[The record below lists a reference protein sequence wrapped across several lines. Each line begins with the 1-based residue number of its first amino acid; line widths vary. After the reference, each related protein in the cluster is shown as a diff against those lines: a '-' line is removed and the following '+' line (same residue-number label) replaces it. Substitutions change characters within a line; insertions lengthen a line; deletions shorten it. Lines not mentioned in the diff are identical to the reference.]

1 VASVCTGAFPLGK
14 TGLLDGKRATRN
26 RNACDDFEKSYP
38 KVKLVRGVR
47 FIDSGDVATATGLT
61 AGIDLA
67 IHIVER
73 YYGRG
78 VAQKIADY
86 EEWRQLA

>member
-1 VASVCTGAFPLGK
+1 
-14 TGLLDGKRATRN
+14 
-26 RNACDDFEKSYP
+26 
-38 KVKLVRGVR
+38 VKLVRGVR
-47 FIDSGDVATATGLT
+47 FIDSGDVATATDLT

-73 YYGRG
+73 YYGQKF
-78 VAQKIADY
+78 AQKIADD